1 MISINIDMKSLL
13 KIAFVLG
20 IVVSF
25 SSCKDNLKPN
35 YQYMPNMYESVA
47 YETYSESDAFNSP
60 TGLKGKEGQLPAEGS
75 IKRGFIPYEIPNTTE
90 GYDFSKTIT
99 TSPLDGKAVDMK
111 KAEELYGIYCAICH
125 GETGN
130 GMGKLVKQEKLL
142 GVPSYKDRQVTIG
155 SIFHVETYG
164 LNSMGSYANQ
174 LSQQERWMIAAYVL
188 ELKSKL

>member
-1 MISINIDMKSLL
+1 MKSLL

-47 YETYSESDAFNSP
+47 YETYSESDAFSSP

-75 IKRGFIPYEIPNTTE
+75 IKRGFVPYEIPNTTE

-99 TSPLDGKAVDMK
+99 TSPLDGKGVDMK

-142 GVPSYKDRQVTIG
+142 GVPSYKDRQVTVG
-155 SIFHVETYG
+155 SIFHVQTYG

>member
-1 MISINIDMKSLL
+1 MISIKIDMKSLL

-75 IKRGFIPYEIPNTTE
+75 IKRGFVPYEIPNTTE

-99 TSPLDGKAVDMK
+99 TSPLEGKAVDMK

-142 GVPSYKDRQVTIG
+142 GVPSYKDRQVTVG
-155 SIFHVETYG
+155 SIFHVQTYG

>member
-75 IKRGFIPYEIPNTTE
+75 IKRGFVPYEIPNTTE
-90 GYDFSKTIT
+90 GYNFSKTIT
-99 TSPLDGKAVDMK
+99 TSPLDGKEVDMK

-155 SIFHVETYG
+155 SIFHVQTYG

>member
-75 IKRGFIPYEIPNTTE
+75 IKRGFVPYEIPNTTE

-99 TSPLDGKAVDMK
+99 TSPLDGKEVDMK

-155 SIFHVETYG
+155 SIFHVQTYG
-164 LNSMGSYANQ
+164 LNSMGSYASQ
-174 LSQQERWMIAAYVL
+174 LSQQERWMVSAYVM